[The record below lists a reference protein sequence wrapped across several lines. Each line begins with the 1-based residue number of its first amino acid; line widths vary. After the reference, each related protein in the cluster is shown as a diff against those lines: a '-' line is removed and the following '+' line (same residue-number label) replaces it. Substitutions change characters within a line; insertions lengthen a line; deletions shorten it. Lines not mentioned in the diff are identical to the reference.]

1 MFVEGFAMIFV
12 KEFHSVEHIRSEIG
26 FDLEGWEVWSV
37 NFGWHFNSAWGVGV
51 ALGGCWFRGIDCGGT
66 CHYAMVGMC
75 SARV

>member
-1 MFVEGFAMIFV
+1 MVFV
-12 KEFHSVEHIRSEIG
+12 KEFHSVENIGSKIG
-26 FDLEGWEVWSV
+26 FDVEGWEVWSV
-37 NFGWHFNSAWGVGV
+37 NFGWHFNSAWGVGF